1 LHDFTAVL
9 YCFFKFVKSEAM
21 RSRALEA
28 LLELSTRLE
37 RNPGYFEK
45 HHEIKSNVHFFN
57 EIIAVFNKKNII
69 I

>member
-1 LHDFTAVL
+1 
-9 YCFFKFVKSEAM
+9 M